1 MLIDATHPE
10 ETRVVVLNGNRLEE
24 FDFET
29 STKKQIKGNIYLA
42 KITRVEPSLQAAFV
56 EYGGNRHG
64 FLAFSEIHPDYYR
77 IPVSDREAM
86 LAEERAAQFEEE
98 QADSV
103 DLDHEGNSHYREDH
117 AATGHDG
124 DEDVGHD
131 RGGDDGD
138 GHEGDSHDHPTQDGD
153 DHGHYDDRGEPY
165 DAAALPAEHAT
176 EFVVPSEA
184 APDASPS
191 ELASSGGTDPAE
203 SPLDIA
209 AQKADDGLV
218 VATSY
223 APRAVEPGDAAPESD
238 QPPVF
243 GDADEAAPAAPEPVE
258 FDALPVEG
266 DGAVTSVVEVPDE
279 PVHVETV
286 GGEDEFEEVQARPR
300 VRHYRNYKI
309 QEVIKRRQILLIQV
323 TKEERGNKG
332 AALTTYLSLAGRY
345 CVLMPNAGR
354 GGGVS
359 RKITS
364 AADRRRLKEL
374 MEELDVPEGM
384 GIIVRTAGS
393 ERSKAEIKR
402 DYEYLLRLWDD
413 IRELTLRSSAPAL
426 IYEEGNLIKRA
437 IRDLYS
443 RDMEEIL
450 VEGEDGFRTAKEFMR
465 MLMPS
470 HASRVKA
477 YRDPTI
483 PLLHRFQVDSQI
495 DQIHNPVVQLRSGGY
510 IVINPTE
517 ALVSIDVN
525 SGRATKERNIEETAT
540 KTNLEAAEEIARQ
553 LRLRDLAGL
562 VVIDFIDMEEMRNQ
576 KAVEA
581 RLKDAMKTD
590 RARIQLGRI
599 SAFGLLEL
607 SRQRLRSSLIE
618 ASTQTCPHCNGTGTI
633 RSTESTA
640 LVVLRALEEEGI
652 RRRSAELTIY
662 VPTQIALY
670 VLNQKRDALSQ
681 IEQRYGFRVTVAQDD
696 ELVPPAFRLDR
707 VRALTPQ
714 ELGALPL
721 QILAPLP
728 VEEEEEEGDDIE
740 EEAGPVETAETRIE
754 GEARRKRRRRK
765 RQRGGG
771 EEALAAPGQEN
782 TEMSE
787 QDAADSDEEVESEDE
802 SATEDSETPS
812 AELTPE
818 GIAERKRRRRG
829 KRGGRR
835 RRREDEAPLGAVPA
849 EALPEAVAVYVEE
862 YPSALDYAR
871 DGREH
876 LFEQIETSPSAGE
889 EVPVSESAPAELPG
903 AETALEPTAT
913 IEMPPIEPAAAETAG
928 AEIALPK
935 PKRKRVPRKTPAL
948 AEAAADDARLTAP
961 EPAADAVEAV
971 PPKRRRT
978 RKVAVPVAE
987 AAAEAPASEVA
998 VDAPVAY
1005 LAEPAMA
1012 IEQPGATIETV
1023 PASIDPAVAEPAPAQ
1038 SAAAAALE
1046 TPLTSADAEST
1057 APEVQGPQTAEPEA
1071 QTAQP
1076 DRPRKTGWWKRL
1088 VN

>member
-1 MLIDATHPE
+1 MARRMLIDATHPE

-86 LAEERAAQFEEE
+86 LAEERAAH
-98 QADSV
+98 D
-103 DLDHEGNSHYREDH
+103 DDDHGDNGDNGHHHPPDNQPDFDH
-117 AATGHDG
+117 HIETSDG
-124 DEDVGHD
+124 E
-131 RGGDDGD
+131 D
-138 GHEGDSHDHPTQDGD
+138 GHEAHEGPGD
-153 DHGHYDDRGEPY
+153 EPHVDEAQ
-165 DAAALPAEHAT
+165 DAAPAIEAQ
-176 EFVVPSEA
+176 PSDDGLAAAPLYE
-184 APDASPS
+184 APDA
-191 ELASSGGTDPAE
+191 ESG
-203 SPLDIA
+203 
-209 AQKADDGLV
+209 
-218 VATSY
+218 
-223 APRAVEPGDAAPESD
+223 
-238 QPPVF
+238 
-243 GDADEAAPAAPEPVE
+243 EAAPAEVTT
-258 FDALPVEG
+258 
-266 DGAVTSVVEVPDE
+266 TSVVEIHDEVVP
-279 PVHVETV
+279 VETV
-286 GGEDEFEEVQARPR
+286 GGDEFEEVQARPR

-374 MEELDVPEGM
+374 MEELEVPEGM

-450 VEGEDGFRTAKEFMR
+450 VEGDDGYRTAKEFMR

-470 HASRVKA
+470 HSSRVKS
-477 YRDPTI
+477 YRDPAI

-540 KTNLEAAEEIARQ
+540 KTNMEAAEEIARQ

-562 VVIDFIDMEEMRNQ
+562 VVIDFIDMEETRNQ
-576 KAVEA
+576 KSVEA

-618 ASTQTCPHCNGTGTI
+618 ASTQPCPHCNGTGTI

-652 RRRSAELTIY
+652 RRRSAEVTIY

-670 VLNQKRDALSQ
+670 VLNQKRPALGQ
-681 IEQRYGFRVTVAQDD
+681 IEQRYGFAVTVAQDD
-696 ELVPPAFRLDR
+696 SLIPPAFRLDR
-707 VRALTPQ
+707 VRALTTA
-714 ELGALPL
+714 ELSALPVPML
-721 QILAPLP
+721 TALP
-728 VEEEEEEGDDIE
+728 EEEEDEEFVDE
-740 EEAGPVETAETRIE
+740 ETAAPETAEAAVAEQAEPGESHAE
-754 GEARRKRRRRK
+754 GDARRKRRRRK
-765 RQRGGG
+765 RRRGGAEDHAPQAGQSAEGEAFGESAEGEAGADADG
-771 EEALAAPGQEN
+771 EEPAAEAGDEAEEHGEGDTP
-782 TEMSE
+782 TS
-787 QDAADSDEEVESEDE
+787 DAA
-802 SATEDSETPS
+802 A
-812 AELTPE
+812 
-818 GIAERKRRRRG
+818 AERKRRRRG

-835 RRREDEAPLGAVPA
+835 RRREDEVQPGTA
-849 EALPEAVAVYVEE
+849 EAAPPEAGSPAYIEASYVEE
-862 YPSALDYAR
+862 YPSVLDYAR

-876 LFEQIETSPSAGE
+876 LFDET
-889 EVPVSESAPAELPG
+889 EVAPTP
-903 AETALEPTAT
+903 
-913 IEMPPIEPAAAETAG
+913 EPAVSVAVAVEATPDDATD
-928 AEIALPK
+928 AK
-935 PKRKRVPRKTPAL
+935 PKRRRAPRKKAAE
-948 AEAAADDARLTAP
+948 AEAAPVEALPVETPPAIETPAEPTPIVEAAAP
-961 EPAADAVEAV
+961 EAAPA
-971 PPKRRRT
+971 KRRRT
-978 RKVAVPVAE
+978 RK
-987 AAAEAPASEVA
+987 AAAEAVVEVPVA
-998 VDAPVAY
+998 VEAPVEPVPAP
-1005 LAEPAMA
+1005 AEPVAA
-1012 IEQPGATIETV
+1012 VEPV
-1023 PASIDPAVAEPAPAQ
+1023 PAAVEPVAAAVEPAPEPVAEE
-1038 SAAAAALE
+1038 ALD
-1046 TPLTSADAEST
+1046 PN
-1057 APEVQGPQTAEPEA
+1057 
-1071 QTAQP
+1071 
-1076 DRPRKTGWWKRL
+1076 RPRKTGWWKRL
-1088 VN
+1088 MS

>member
-1 MLIDATHPE
+1 MARRMLIDATHPE
-10 ETRVVVLNGNRLEE
+10 ETRVVVLNGNRLDE

-86 LAEERAAQFEEE
+86 MAEERAAEEAE
-98 QADSV
+98 EHGTEAPADRHGDAGHPTDEVHYDSV
-103 DLDHEGNSHYREDH
+103 EDAAFDAHDHGDHEHG
-117 AATGHDG
+117 
-124 DEDVGHD
+124 
-131 RGGDDGD
+131 
-138 GHEGDSHDHPTQDGD
+138 
-153 DHGHYDDRGEPY
+153 DHGHEHHDHVPGTVEAAPYTPAQPSDDGLSPVAQY
-165 DAAALPAEHAT
+165 APAETTGDEPAT
-176 EFVVPSEA
+176 QSSEA
-184 APDASPS
+184 AG
-191 ELASSGGTDPAE
+191 E
-203 SPLDIA
+203 
-209 AQKADDGLV
+209 
-218 VATSY
+218 
-223 APRAVEPGDAAPESD
+223 APESGHTQIVD
-238 QPPVF
+238 
-243 GDADEAAPAAPEPVE
+243 
-258 FDALPVEG
+258 LH
-266 DGAVTSVVEVPDE
+266 DE
-279 PVHVETV
+279 PVPVETV
-286 GGEDEFEEVQARPR
+286 GGDEFEEAQTRPR

-309 QEVIKRRQILLIQV
+309 QEVIKRRQIILVQV

-374 MEELDVPEGM
+374 MDELEVPDGM

-450 VEGEDGFRTAKEFMR
+450 VEGAEGYRTAKEFMR

-470 HASRVKA
+470 HSARVKS
-477 YRDPTI
+477 YRDPSI

-495 DQIHNPVVQLRSGGY
+495 DQVHNPVVQLRSGGY

-562 VVIDFIDMEEMRNQ
+562 VVIDFIDMEEGRNQ
-576 KAVEA
+576 KAVEG
-581 RLKDAMKTD
+581 RLKDAMKSD

-607 SRQRLRSSLIE
+607 SRQRMRSSLIE
-618 ASTQTCPHCNGTGTI
+618 ASTQPCPHCNGTGTI

-640 LVVLRALEEEGI
+640 LVVLRALEDEGI
-652 RRRSAELTIY
+652 RRRTAEVVIY

-670 VLNQKRDALSQ
+670 CLNQKRDALIQ
-681 IEQRYGFRVTVAQDD
+681 IEQRYGFRVSVAADD
-696 ELVPPAFRLDR
+696 SLIPPAFRLDR
-707 VRALTPQ
+707 LRALTPA
-714 ELGALPL
+714 ELAALPVPAM
-721 QILAPLP
+721 IEID
-728 VEEEEEEGDDIE
+728 EEEEEPE
-740 EEAGPVETAETRIE
+740 ESFDEEVEVAE
-754 GEARRKRRRRK
+754 GEERAEHTGEAERGESDQNRRKRRRR
-765 RQRGGG
+765 RRRRGEGDEPREADASGAAPAEDASG
-771 EEALAAPGQEN
+771 EEPGEAEADEAGDADEQAPAAEAGE
-782 TEMSE
+782 T
-787 QDAADSDEEVESEDE
+787 AEES
-802 SATEDSETPS
+802 
-812 AELTPE
+812 
-818 GIAERKRRRRG
+818 AERKRRRRG

-835 RRREDEAPLGAVPA
+835 RRREEEQGVTAEPL
-849 EALPEAVAVYVEE
+849 LPGEGPQPEYVED

-876 LFEQIETSPSAGE
+876 IFAERVEMTPDQ
-889 EVPVSESAPAELPG
+889 APAE
-903 AETALEPTAT
+903 TAPAMAAA
-913 IEMPPIEPAAAETAG
+913 IEAAETAVP
-928 AEIALPK
+928 ALPE
-935 PKRKRVPRKTPAL
+935 TTGESAAL
-948 AEAAADDARLTAP
+948 VAEAPTVSASSPEAP
-961 EPAADAVEAV
+961 PAE
-971 PPKRRRT
+971 
-978 RKVAVPVAE
+978 PVAE
-987 AAAEAPASEVA
+987 AAPKRKRTPRKKAAAAEAVPTETVEAPPAAETAEPTAEAPPKRKRAPRKKTAAAEAAPAPETVEPTESVPVAS
-998 VDAPVAY
+998 APVPDA
-1005 LAEPAMA
+1005 LPAHAEPEPASPA
-1012 IEQPGATIETV
+1012 QPKPEPVAAVPAASVETV
-1023 PASIDPAVAEPAPAQ
+1023 PS
-1038 SAAAAALE
+1038 
-1046 TPLTSADAEST
+1046 ES
-1057 APEVQGPQTAEPEA
+1057 
-1071 QTAQP
+1071 

-1088 VN
+1088 IS

>member
-1 MLIDATHPE
+1 MARRMLIDATHPE

-86 LAEERAAQFEEE
+86 MAEERAAHD
-98 QADSV
+98 AD
-103 DLDHEGNSHYREDH
+103 DHDNGYGGNGHVVQRDDQPDYTVEADEHHHHDDDAHAHEHDHSH
-117 AATGHDG
+117 GHD
-124 DEDVGHD
+124 H
-131 RGGDDGD
+131 
-138 GHEGDSHDHPTQDGD
+138 GD
-153 DHGHYDDRGEPY
+153 DHGHGHDDGHEPAAEAE
-165 DAAALPAEHAT
+165 AAAHEPAEHQAT
-176 EFVVPSEA
+176 GEGLSPATQYAPEDSVPDFA
-184 APDASPS
+184 AEPIPPADETQPHDASP
-191 ELASSGGTDPAE
+191 AE
-203 SPLDIA
+203 A
-209 AQKADDGLV
+209 E
-218 VATSY
+218 AT
-223 APRAVEPGDAAPESD
+223 
-238 QPPVF
+238 
-243 GDADEAAPAAPEPVE
+243 
-258 FDALPVEG
+258 
-266 DGAVTSVVEVPDE
+266 VTSVIEVHDE
-279 PVHVETV
+279 HVPVETV
-286 GGEDEFEEVQARPR
+286 GGDEFEEVQARPR

-309 QEVIKRRQILLIQV
+309 QEVIKRRQIILIQV

-374 MEELDVPEGM
+374 MEELEVPEGM

-450 VEGEDGFRTAKEFMR
+450 VEGEEGYRTAKEFMR

-470 HASRVKA
+470 HSARVKA
-477 YRDPTI
+477 YRDPAI

-562 VVIDFIDMEEMRNQ
+562 VVIDFIDMEETRNQ
-576 KAVEA
+576 KAVEG

-618 ASTQTCPHCNGTGTI
+618 ASTQPCPHCNGTGTI

-652 RRRSAELTIY
+652 RRRTAEVTIY

-670 VLNQKRDALSQ
+670 VLNQKRDALGQ
-681 IEQRYGFRVTVAQDD
+681 IEARYGFHVTVAQDD
-696 ELVPPAFRLDR
+696 SLIPPAFRLER

-714 ELGALPL
+714 ELAALPVPT
-721 QILAPLP
+721 LAP
-728 VEEEEEEGDDIE
+728 VAEEDEEDEYFDEDSAEAAEG
-740 EEAGPVETAETRIE
+740 EAAAPGETAEARAE
-754 GEARRKRRRRK
+754 GDANRRKRRRRK
-765 RQRGGG
+765 RRRPGDEHAPHETQG
-771 EEALAAPGQEN
+771 EFQGAEGDSPAAPEEGDAEDQEQPA
-782 TEMSE
+782 EEGDE
-787 QDAADSDEEVESEDE
+787 QGEAAGP
-802 SATEDSETPS
+802 AGETA
-812 AELTPE
+812 AEA
-818 GIAERKRRRRG
+818 AERKRRRRG

-835 RRREDEAPLGAVPA
+835 RRREDEVAQPGAEAAAAPA
-849 EALPEAVAVYVEE
+849 ESYGDAFVEE
-862 YPSALDYAR
+862 YPSVLDYAR

-876 LFEQIETSPSAGE
+876 LFDETDPAPVAA
-889 EVPVSESAPAELPG
+889 VPAPEAPATEVAPIALATAEPVAIEPDAAPEAEG
-903 AETALEPTAT
+903 AE
-913 IEMPPIEPAAAETAG
+913 
-928 AEIALPK
+928 
-935 PKRKRVPRKTPAL
+935 
-948 AEAAADDARLTAP
+948 EAK
-961 EPAADAVEAV
+961 
-971 PPKRRRT
+971 PKRRRVS
-978 RKVAVPVAE
+978 RKKPVAAEAETPVAE
-987 AAAEAPASEVA
+987 APVEAAPAEAAPAEEDAKPKRRRVSRKKPVGAEAEAPAA
-998 VDAPVAY
+998 VE
-1005 LAEPAMA
+1005 AEPAPVEPVA
-1012 IEQPGATIETV
+1012 AE
-1023 PASIDPAVAEPAPAQ
+1023 PAAPEPVAAEPAAVAPAVAEPEAATPEPA
-1038 SAAAAALE
+1038 A
-1046 TPLTSADAEST
+1046 
-1057 APEVQGPQTAEPEA
+1057 VEPEPA
-1071 QTAQP
+1071 EQELDP
-1076 DRPRKTGWWKRL
+1076 NRPRKTGWWKRL
-1088 VN
+1088 MS